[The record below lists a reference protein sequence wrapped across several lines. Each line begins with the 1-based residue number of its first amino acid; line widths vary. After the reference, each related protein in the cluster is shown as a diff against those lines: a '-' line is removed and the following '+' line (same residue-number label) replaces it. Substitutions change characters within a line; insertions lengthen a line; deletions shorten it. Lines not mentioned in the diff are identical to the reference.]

1 MHAFMH
7 ACINFSR
14 KEIPFVRKALR
25 LQTAKDQVEIPENVG
40 QHIKAS
46 PCPTLKQLRQ
56 ASSLSAT
63 SPQP

>member
-46 PCPTLKQLRQ
+46 PCPTLKQLR
-56 ASSLSAT
+56 SRHR
-63 SPQP
+63 P